1 LLLSLFGKE
10 GYNNLDISVFL
21 EYPPDI
27 VLEFFQQSFINIS
40 LNVYQ
45 ELKEQFADPA
55 NLNENVPKWVLFID
69 KLLDMEDSLFTL
81 EENSNLDFVGPAYYV
96 KTNTRF
102 FFFKTCFEHEGTT
115 AQDIAELVELNAT
128 PAIDDL
134 IAKHYATLKCK
145 PSSRKSREELLN
157 DLQVCISALEE
168 TEHISNQIMFQRKLV
183 EVRESFLNAPYAAL
197 AEPEKP
203 EEKPEKPVQKAN
215 FLGGILSPKS
225 RAAFEAACQQ
235 YNHDLKV
242 YYMRYREYEKACDRY
257 KNSLKDWEFEKN
269 HLINRSI
276 EDIKKAKLKIKKG
289 NRIIKIY
296 NEVLN
301 NLDIHPQY
309 QNITSL
315 ARFYYFLE
323 TGRAMTMQEC
333 MNLYE
338 QEQYWEDLKESQ
350 ERLERNIMATVYYLH
365 SEAAA
370 TTELPLAEHQESLI
384 EMIVKRLQEEK
395 LTTPD
400 FGR

>member
-1 LLLSLFGKE
+1 MLLSFFGKE
-10 GYNNLDISVFL
+10 GHNNLDISVFL

-55 NLNENVPKWVLFID
+55 NLNENIPKWVLFID
-69 KLLDMEDSLFTL
+69 KLLDMEDSLFSL
-81 EENSNLDFVGPAYYV
+81 EENKNLDFVGPAYYIR
-96 KTNTRF
+96 TNTRF
-102 FFFKTCFEHEGTT
+102 FFYKTCFEHEGVT
-115 AQDIAELVELNAT
+115 AQDIAEMVELNST

-145 PSSRKSREELLN
+145 PSSKKSREELLH
-157 DLQVCISALEE
+157 DLQICISALEE
-168 TEHISNQIMFQRKLV
+168 IEHISRQLMFQRRLV
-183 EVRESFLNAPYAAL
+183 EIRESFLNAPYAAL
-197 AEPEKP
+197 IEPEKP
-203 EEKPEKPVQKAN
+203 EDKPEKPVQKQS
-215 FLGGILSPKS
+215 FLRGLLNPKS
-225 RAAFEAACQQ
+225 RAAFEEACQQ

-242 YYMRYREYEKACDRY
+242 YYIKYREYEKACDRY
-257 KNSLKDWEFEKN
+257 KNALKDWEFEKN

-296 NEVLN
+296 NEVLS

-309 QNITSL
+309 QNIGSL
-315 ARFYYFLE
+315 TRFYYFLE
-323 TGRAMTMQEC
+323 TGRAVSMQEC

-338 QEQYWEDLKESQ
+338 QELSLEELKESQ

-365 SEAAA
+365 AEAAA
-370 TTELPLAEHQESLI
+370 TTELPPPPEQPEELI
-384 EMIVKRLQEEK
+384 EMIVKRLREDKRIE
-395 LTTPD
+395 T
-400 FGR
+400 

>member
-1 LLLSLFGKE
+1 LLSLVEKE
-10 GYNNLDISVFL
+10 GCNNLDISVFM

-45 ELKEQFADPA
+45 ELKEQFADPG
-55 NLNENVPKWVLFID
+55 NLNENIPKWVLFID
-69 KLLDMEDSLFTL
+69 KLLDMEDSLFNL
-81 EENSNLDFVGPAYYV
+81 EENRNLDFVGPAYYV

-115 AQDIAELVELNAT
+115 AADIAELVELSST

-134 IAKHYATLKCK
+134 IAKHYATMKCK
-145 PSSRKSREELLN
+145 PSSRKSREELLS

-168 TEHISNQIMFQRKLV
+168 IERISNQVMFQRRLI
-183 EVRESFLNAPYAAL
+183 EQRESFLNAPYAAL
-197 AEPEKP
+197 IEPEKP
-203 EEKPEKPVQKAN
+203 MDKPEKPLKKGS
-215 FLGGILSPKS
+215 FLKGVLNPRS
-225 RAAFEAACQQ
+225 RSSYEEACQQ

-242 YYMRYREYEKACDRY
+242 YYIKYREYEKACDRY
-257 KNSLKDWEFEKN
+257 KNSLKDWEMEKN

-301 NLDIHPQY
+301 NLDIHPRY
-309 QNITSL
+309 QNIDSL
-315 ARFYYFLE
+315 SRFYYFLE
-323 TGRAMTMQEC
+323 TGRAVSLQEC

-338 QEQYWEDLKESQ
+338 LELNWNELKASQ
-350 ERLERNIMATVYYLH
+350 DRLERNVMATVYYLH

-370 TTELPLAEHQESLI
+370 TTELPAESPDNLI
-384 EMIVKRLQEEK
+384 EMILKRLWEDKPVE
-395 LTTPD
+395 PD
-400 FGR
+400 AKNR

>member
-1 LLLSLFGKE
+1 MLLSFFGKE
-10 GYNNLDISVFL
+10 EYNNLDISVFL

-27 VLEFFQQSFINIS
+27 VLEYFQQSFINIS

-45 ELKEQFADPA
+45 ELKEQFADPG
-55 NLNENVPKWVLFID
+55 NLNENIPKWVLFID

-81 EENSNLDFVGPAYYV
+81 EENRHLDFVGPAYYV
-96 KTNTRF
+96 KSNTRF

-115 AQDIAELVELNAT
+115 SQEIADLVELNST

-168 TEHISNQIMFQRKLV
+168 TEHISRQVLFQRRLV

-197 AEPEKP
+197 IEPEKP
-203 EEKPEKPVQKAN
+203 IAKPEKPVQKN
-215 FLGGILSPKS
+215 SFLGGLLSPKS
-225 RAAFEAACQQ
+225 KASFEEACQQ

-242 YYMRYREYEKACDRY
+242 YYIKYREYEKACDRY
-257 KNSLKDWEFEKN
+257 KNSLKDWELEKN

-289 NRIIKIY
+289 NRIVKIY
-296 NEVLN
+296 NEVLS
-301 NLDIHPQY
+301 NLEIHPQY
-309 QNITSL
+309 QNIASL
-315 ARFYYFLE
+315 TRFYYFLD
-323 TGRAMTMQEC
+323 TGRAISMQEC

-338 QEQYWEDLKESQ
+338 QELYWEDLKESQ

-365 SEAAA
+365 AEAAA
-370 TTELPLAEHQESLI
+370 TTELPPPDQPENLI
-384 EMIVKRLQEEK
+384 ELIVKRLREEQ
-395 LTTPD
+395 LTEL
-400 FGR
+400 